1 MRTFSEYNP
10 AAVAVYFLAV
20 IGIAMFCLDP
30 ILLFLSL
37 LGGIFYQI
45 ARKSARPL
53 KTHAYFLLLFLLS
66 VLVNPIFSHNGVTVL
81 FVVNDSP
88 ITLEATVYGAV
99 AGLMILAVLYW
110 FRAFTQIFTSD
121 KLLYLFSRLSP
132 KLALILSMGLRYVP
146 LFGEQARRIRET
158 QTALGL
164 YKDGNVVDRFR
175 GGVRVFS
182 VMVTWSLENG
192 IITADSMT
200 ARGYG
205 LERRTHFSIFR
216 FRRGDWLLLGTT
228 ITLTAVCLTALA
240 LNPTPFTCYPA
251 ILWPPLSPLT
261 AAAYGSYGL
270 LAFLPTILEA
280 KEALKW
286 RSLLSKI

>member
-1 MRTFSEYNP
+1 MRAFDEYNP
-10 AAVAVYFLAV
+10 AAVAIYFLAV
-20 IGIAMFCLDP
+20 TGIAMFCLDP
-30 ILLFLSL
+30 ILLLLSL
-37 LGGIFYQI
+37 SGGVFYQI

-99 AGLMILAVLYW
+99 AGLMILTVLYW

-121 KLLYLFSRLSP
+121 KLLYLFSRISP
-132 KLALILSMGLRYVP
+132 KLALVLSMGLRYVP
-146 LFGEQARRIRET
+146 LFGEQARKIRET
-158 QTALGL
+158 QTVLGL

-205 LERRTHFSIFR
+205 LGRRTHFSIFR
-216 FRRGDWLLLGTT
+216 FRRGDWLLLAAT
-228 ITLTAVCLTALA
+228 IVLTAVCLSALA
-240 LNPTPFTCYPA
+240 LTPASFTCYPA
-251 ILWPPLSPLT
+251 ILWPQFSPLT
-261 AAAYGSYGL
+261 LAAYGSYGL